1 MLDTLKDRFGRHPQ
15 RHEGISWDEVEAS
28 LKQHPEALDSLMAME
43 ESGGE
48 PDVIGRDPNTGCI
61 LICDCSAETPAKRR
75 SLCYDDEALRKR
87 KRNPPKGSASEQATQ
102 MGISLMS
109 EDEYYHLQELGEF
122 DLKTSSW
129 IATPPQIRARGGA
142 LFCEKRYG
150 RTFTFHNGADS
161 YYAARGWR
169 GILRLPA

>member
-1 MLDTLKDRFGRHPQ
+1 MLSTLKDRFGQNPQ
-15 RHEGISWDEVEAS
+15 RHADITWDEVEAA
-28 LKQHPEALDSLMAME
+28 LNQHLDALTSLMAME

-48 PDVIGRDPNTGCI
+48 PDVIGKDPNTGNI
-61 LICDCSAETPAKRR
+61 LICDCSPEAPAKRR

-87 KRNPPKGSASEQATQ
+87 KKNPPKGSACTQAAQ
-102 MGISLMS
+102 MDVLLMN
-109 EDEYYHLQELGEF
+109 EDEYYRLQELGEF
-122 DLKTSSW
+122 DLKTSTW
-129 IATPPQIRARGGA
+129 IATPPQIRDRGGA